1 MPTTLL
7 GERDDVVPLVFGD
20 ECLFETAKAV
30 DGLLAQMGQQGVA
43 FPWDRELAQGLEAD
57 LLSFDREK
65 RSIPGIH
72 NSTRRK
78 VLIEQLLES
87 VRRVK
92 YVEVIRTLK
101 LSNRRAD
108 PNDVLFDPLKA
119 AILCQRRRNIQDVKS
134 NMVFGH
140 FLNQQQRVLP
150 QLSVGGQPLT
160 GLRARV

>member
-7 GERDDVVPLVFGD
+7 GERDDVVLLVFGD

-30 DGLLAQMGQQGVA
+30 DGLLAQMEQQGVA
-43 FPWDRELAQGLEAD
+43 FWDRELAQGLEAD

-108 PNDVLFDPLKA
+108 PVLSKNTNELKTGA
-119 AILCQRRRNIQDVKS
+119 PGR
-134 NMVFGH
+134 FGSEASEAW
-140 FLNQQQRVLP
+140 LANG
-150 QLSVGGQPLT
+150 S
-160 GLRARV
+160 

>member
-1 MPTTLL
+1 MADLFLGRPRSRRYPKFNIRRDIPL
-7 GERDDVVPLVFGD
+7 GERDDVVLLVFGD
-20 ECLFETAKAV
+20 ECL
-30 DGLLAQMGQQGVA
+30 
-43 FPWDRELAQGLEAD
+43 PWDRELAQGLEAD

-108 PNDVLFDPLKA
+108 QNDDLFDPLKA

-140 FLNQQQRVLP
+140 FRNQQQRGMVAAT
-150 QLSVGGQPLT
+150 V
-160 GLRARV
+160 

>member
-1 MPTTLL
+1 M
-7 GERDDVVPLVFGD
+7 
-20 ECLFETAKAV
+20 
-30 DGLLAQMGQQGVA
+30 
-43 FPWDRELAQGLEAD
+43 
-57 LLSFDREK
+57 LSFDREK

-108 PNDVLFDPLKA
+108 PNDDLFDPLKA

-140 FLNQQQRVLP
+140 FLNQQQRGIVAATSVIAACLLLHMVRISPTAFLELRVLGVCLKLFSRYAERVCLLFIHP
-150 QLSVGGQPLT
+150 RAPNLIN
-160 GLRARV
+160 LRSASTMPA